1 MSEIVILGETLDFL
15 VWHESPGSFYVRE
28 KGGNLQ
34 VIELVRALPAGAQT
48 WIEELTID
56 PDPIRISDCLLLPPP
71 CVAPEDIPEDWQ
83 LTWIKTHHGKRLM
96 LDDSD
101 HEPLERALASYKAE
115 QQFSYRRQI
124 EEARTIQDTE
134 ERKRVMA
141 LLREKY
147 EAPLHWIG
155 DPGQLGGF
163 AQPAAGILNISPEM
177 VKAGAEVAPSGR
189 SIRDEHLVQWWA
201 RKNGVDLDEMARQRS
216 EHYDWL
222 RKHVGKLGVIHNM
235 EARNKPMVRFPSP
248 DTSLIINM
256 LHSNRSDDQNISQNE
271 SSDSTG
277 VRGCYFL

>member
-163 AQPAAGILNISPEM
+163 AQQRLGSSTFLPKWLRREQRLHLAG
-177 VKAGAEVAPSGR
+177 APSGT
-189 SIRDEHLVQWWA
+189 SILSNGGRGKMASISMRWRARGANTTTGFGNTWA
-201 RKNGVDLDEMARQRS
+201 SLASSTTWRRGIS
-216 EHYDWL
+216 T
-222 RKHVGKLGVIHNM
+222 
-235 EARNKPMVRFPSP
+235 MVRFPSP
-248 DTSLIINM
+248 APSL
-256 LHSNRSDDQNISQNE
+256 NI
-271 SSDSTG
+271 
-277 VRGCYFL
+277 R